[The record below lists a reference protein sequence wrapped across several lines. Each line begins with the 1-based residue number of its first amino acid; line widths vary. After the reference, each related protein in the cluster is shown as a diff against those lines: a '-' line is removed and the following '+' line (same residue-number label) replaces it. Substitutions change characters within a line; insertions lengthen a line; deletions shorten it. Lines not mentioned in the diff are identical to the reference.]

1 MSRAMAL
8 RELLP
13 DVAAVPE
20 DTVITGLVQDSRA
33 IRPGDAFVAIG
44 GFGTHGLHFTTA
56 AREAPMAAPSLSA
69 RGSSTLSTRPVA
81 TALLGM
87 PSYLAV
93 SGSCT
98 RVRPPGQNS
107 RTRSSTAG
115 GISATA
121 LMAVTPSLIPRDKLA
136 AAGALMALTADLVSM
151 IGPAIGGVVIAAGG
165 VGVAYALAAFTTAIT
180 TFCITR
186 LPSLPPT
193 HVAEESPLKSVV
205 SGFRYAAHNRVVG
218 QVLIVGFLAMLL
230 SGWAVLIP
238 EFADEVLGVG
248 PSVVGLLYTAP
259 AVGAVIGSLTSGW
272 TGSIRRY
279 GLVVYL
285 LMAVSA
291 AGLASTAVLAVLNG
305 TLAGDPGTPSV
316 QTNIIYSNTK
326 TLWVEPAT
334 GIIVKAQQD
343 ATQVLETRGGE
354 QVLTLLDAV
363 LTYDEATVDSNADDA
378 ARGANRLRLLGTI
391 LPLAALL
398 LGLVAIGA
406 GLVLLRSP
414 EGRRVARGER
424 RPADAV

>member
-1 MSRAMAL
+1 MIVAVFEKLLIDIDPLRTSREFRYLFTARVVSLFGLGFLIVAVPVQVYQL
-8 RELLP
+8 TGSTAQ
-13 DVAAVPE
+13 VAAVSA
-20 DTVITGLVQDSRA
+20 VIGVTTFGA
-33 IRPGDAFVAIG
+33 TFAG
-44 GFGTHGLHFTTA
+44 GVLA
-56 AREAPMAAPSLSA
+56 DRYDRRNVIALA
-69 RGSSTLSTRPVA
+69 RGTAGVA
-81 TALLGM
+81 FALLAINAFLPEPQM
-87 PSYLAV
+87 WAIYVLAV
-93 SGSCT
+93 VDGI
-98 RVRPPGQNS
+98 
-107 RTRSSTAG
+107 AG

-136 AAGALMALTADLVSM
+136 AAGALMALTADLGSM
-151 IGPAIGGVVIAAGG
+151 IGPALGGVVIAAGG

-291 AGLASTAVLAVLNG
+291 AGLVGAGATGVLAV
-305 TLAGDPGTPSV
+305 V
-316 QTNIIYSNTK
+316 
-326 TLWVEPAT
+326 
-334 GIIVKAQQD
+334 
-343 ATQVLETRGGE
+343 
-354 QVLTLLDAV
+354 
-363 LTYDEATVDSNADDA
+363 
-378 ARGANRLRLLGTI
+378 
-391 LPLAALL
+391 L
-398 LGLVAIGA
+398 LGLAAHGFGDSLADVVRYATVQRNTSDEYRGRIAAVWGAQVTAGTSVGAVAA
-406 GLVLLRSP
+406 GVVASLVPVSMALTVYGVAGVVIIAIMFVATPTLRRF
-414 EGRRVARGER
+414 E
-424 RPADAV
+424 DAGDLESVG